1 MNELATEAQ
10 PRQEGRPR
18 RGGAH
23 RRSGVGVTQ
32 RFGVV
37 FVWMAIIVV
46 FSIVRPDNFPTT
58 SNFTTLFASQ
68 APLGILSLALLI
80 PLIAGDYDLSVA
92 SVLALSSMMVAVLNV
107 QHGWPVW
114 GAAAL
119 AIAAGGFIGLVNG
132 VLCVGADIDPF
143 IVTLGSGTF
152 VGGIALWISNSTPV
166 SGVSPSLVNA
176 VVVHRVF
183 GLSLEFYYLI
193 IIAVILWYFFDF
205 TPPGRRALMV
215 GKGREVARLS
225 GLRVKRIR
233 IFSFIGAGLLSGLAG
248 VVYVGTSGSADPS
261 AGTTLLLPA
270 FAAVFLGST
279 TLYPGRFNPWGTL
292 VAVYFLTTGIN
303 GLALLGVSTFVQQLF
318 YGGALV
324 IAVLLSS
331 VTVRIRGRRLRR
343 ERVSEIYDQPSG
355 SPVTVEPTVDG
366 QRSATS
372 DQ

>member
-18 RGGAH
+18 RGSAH

-331 VTVRIRGRRLRR
+331 VTVRTRGRRLRR
-343 ERVSEIYDQPSG
+343 ERVSEIYDRPSG